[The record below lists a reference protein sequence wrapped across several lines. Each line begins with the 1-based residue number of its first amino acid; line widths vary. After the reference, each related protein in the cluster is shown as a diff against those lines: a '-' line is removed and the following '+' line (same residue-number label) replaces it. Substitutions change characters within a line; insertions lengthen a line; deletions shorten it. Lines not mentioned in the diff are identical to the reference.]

1 MLPERDC
8 FAPVRNDN
16 LTAHCDGRWTVAM
29 KAESAKAGTLVLV
42 GCGQMGGAMLR
53 GWLARGA
60 AERFVVVEPAGPSR
74 AWGDAQNVAFHRS
87 ADELPERLGAKAV
100 VFAVKPQ
107 IIAEVVPSY
116 RRWARPQTVFISIAA
131 GTT

>member
-1 MLPERDC
+1 MSAASSPT
-8 FAPVRNDN
+8 P
-16 LTAHCDGRWTVAM
+16 
-29 KAESAKAGTLVLV
+29 AKAGTLILV

-87 ADELPERLGAKAV
+87 ADELPGLLGAKAV

-107 IIAEVVPSY
+107 IIAEVVPAY
-116 RRWARPQTVFISIAA
+116 RRWVRPQTV
-131 GTT
+131 